1 MSREPAWAGMQVAEV
16 LEVLADLCGA
26 GCRIW
31 VAGGWGVDALVGY
44 QTRPHR
50 DLDLAVDADHEAA
63 AIATL
68 ERRGYHIETDWLPV
82 RMELAAPDRG
92 WVDLHPVVFDS
103 SGHGRQADRNGGHFD
118 YPSDAFDHGILGGM
132 STPCLSRTHQVQFHR
147 GYEPRPVDI
156 HDLGLLEQI
165 SR

>member
-1 MSREPAWAGMQVAEV
+1 MQVAEV

-31 VAGGWGVDALVGY
+31 VAGGWGVDALVGH

-50 DLDLAVDADHEAA
+50 DMDLAVDADHEAA

-103 SGHGRQADRNGGHFD
+103 SGHGRQAERWPLRLPIRRVRPRDPWRNVNAVSL
-118 YPSDAFDHGILGGM
+118 SDTSSPI
-132 STPCLSRTHQVQFHR
+132 S
-147 GYEPRPVDI
+147 PRVRAAA
-156 HDLGLLEQI
+156 
-165 SR
+165 S